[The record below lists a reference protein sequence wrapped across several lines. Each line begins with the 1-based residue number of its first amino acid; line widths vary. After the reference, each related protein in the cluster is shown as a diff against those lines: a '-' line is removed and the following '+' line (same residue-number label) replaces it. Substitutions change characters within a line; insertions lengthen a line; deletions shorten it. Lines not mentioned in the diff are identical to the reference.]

1 MVEVTLSCGLAVFN
15 INTAHSMR
23 DLGGVSGMTSSSGTL
38 GCGKFS
44 DNERFDKLGTGRGSA
59 NSKTEKPWIKRKSR
73 S

>member
-44 DNERFDKLGTGRGSA
+44 DKNRFDKLGTRGGSA
-59 NSKTEKPWIKRKSR
+59 NSKMAKSR
-73 S
+73 IK